1 MTDDKIALSS
11 LLEKSSDSS
20 FLREMIGFAAERL
33 MQLETG
39 AICNAAP
46 GERSADC
53 LLPPRT
59 RITRCLHAHLAS
71 PAPLIAEQAKQKRC
85 SVHRRP
91 FPRK

>member
-11 LLEKSSDSS
+11 LLEKSYDVS

-46 GERSADC
+46 GAAPPS
-53 LLPPRT
+53 PRT
-59 RITRCLHAHLAS
+59 MLPWPVSNGAMSPIRCVRACRG
-71 PAPLIAEQAKQKRC
+71 Q
-85 SVHRRP
+85 RRA
-91 FPRK
+91 F